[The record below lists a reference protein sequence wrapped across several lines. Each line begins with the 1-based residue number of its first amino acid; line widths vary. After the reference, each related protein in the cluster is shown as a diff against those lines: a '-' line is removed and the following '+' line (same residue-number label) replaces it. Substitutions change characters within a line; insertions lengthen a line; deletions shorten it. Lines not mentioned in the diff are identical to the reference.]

1 MNVFLTK
8 LFQTIK
14 QLDYAVLR
22 NGRDLPD
29 CMGRD
34 IDLYVNEN
42 HFSKLNNLISNLIL
56 KSENANCVK
65 IQSRYAFNKYYIK
78 IDNQEKYL
86 TIDIWNTIHWYSCEY
101 FSAENLLKNRELL
114 DSGIYHLNPLSELYI
129 KLVKG
134 ITQNKNLKDKYLEEY
149 LNLSDDGKIEI
160 SNIFKDELGI
170 SFKAESSNDFLSQNY
185 KKRIRKH
192 LLTKQI
198 LKLQFLNFF
207 KFIFGWL
214 RQLSNSTGKFIVFI
228 GPDGSGKSSLIKS
241 TIESDLPFTSLIYKY
256 CRFGLI
262 PRLSGKKKQVI
273 DRTNVNAQ
281 VNRLSVANSSMPGKK
296 LNIFHVL
303 ILLGYYGIELILGFP
318 WLWIKKGLGDLVIM
332 DRYIY
337 DYYLLK
343 EYTSVPN
350 VFLKYYFYLAPLPD
364 IIFLPMANPDNIRKR
379 KPELDKHEIERQQ
392 KLMLELSS
400 YFKSKCIIIDT
411 NQDLSGSVLDVRK
424 KILEL

>member
-1 MNVFLTK
+1 M
-8 LFQTIK
+8 
-14 QLDYAVLR
+14 
-22 NGRDLPD
+22 
-29 CMGRD
+29 
-34 IDLYVNEN
+34 
-42 HFSKLNNLISNLIL
+42 SN
-56 KSENANCVK
+56 
-65 IQSRYAFNKYYIK
+65 
-78 IDNQEKYL
+78 
-86 TIDIWNTIHWYSCEY
+86 
-101 FSAENLLKNRELL
+101 
-114 DSGIYHLNPLSELYI
+114 P
-129 KLVKG
+129 
-134 ITQNKNLKDKYLEEY
+134 
-149 LNLSDDGKIEI
+149 
-160 SNIFKDELGI
+160 
-170 SFKAESSNDFLSQNY
+170 
-185 KKRIRKH
+185 
-192 LLTKQI
+192 
-198 LKLQFLNFF
+198 
-207 KFIFGWL
+207 
-214 RQLSNSTGKFIVFI
+214 TGKFIVFI